1 MFDCDMGGV
10 NQTHSVVSVLQ
21 ADYDQAMSKML
32 RIGEVAKLGTVTPRT
47 VRYYESLGLIP
58 PGERE
63 GAGQHRYPAQ
73 TVARLEKIDQLKA
86 LGLSLDDI
94 GKVIHLY
101 FDDPTGKRAKIKVL
115 EMLRGHLNE
124 ADIQLG
130 SLTQFRSELMDHIKR
145 FEGWLD
151 SHDE

>member
-1 MFDCDMGGV
+1 MGGV
-10 NQTHSVVSVLQ
+10 NKTHSVVSVLQ

-32 RIGEVAKLGTVTPRT
+32 RIGELAKLGTVTPRT

>member
-1 MFDCDMGGV
+1 M
-10 NQTHSVVSVLQ
+10 
-21 ADYDQAMSKML
+21 
-32 RIGEVAKLGTVTPRT
+32 RIGELATLGNVTPRT

-63 GAGQHRYPAQ
+63 GAGQHRYPEQ
-73 TVARLEKIDQLKA
+73 TIARLHKIDQLKA

-101 FDDPTGKRAKIKVL
+101 FEDPTGKRAKLKVL
-115 EMLRGHLNE
+115 EMLRRHLAE
-124 ADIQLG
+124 TDTQLA
-130 SLTQFRSELMDHIKR
+130 SLTRFRSELMDHIKR

-151 SHDE
+151 SHAG